1 MADATKPVPQTPPD
15 STFMKMW
22 KNLMGRDTL
31 NAAGA
36 QGQMPRATPAPE
48 NQDVSVVR
56 RAAEEAGR
64 RMEEERASKA
74 PPRQPTPAKYACGGV
89 VSRYGKYPK

>member
-1 MADATKPVPQTPPD
+1 MPNQPQDKPDTGW
-15 STFMKMW
+15 MRLW

-31 NAAGA
+31 NQAGS
-36 QGQMPRATPAPE
+36 QGQLPRPTPAPE

-64 RMEEERASKA
+64 RMEEEKASKA